1 MQFKDNASIIFI
13 EQIADGYGGFTNL
26 ERVVCE
32 IKVTVA
38 PYSVEVGKICT
49 IPNPNASVKFF
60 TNSVLPFDEDS
71 LFYIDYKGK
80 RYKKVSIIDY
90 GKCSMIIGERI

>member
-1 MQFKDNASIIFI
+1 MQFKDKASIIFI
-13 EQIADGYGGFTNL
+13 DQVSDGYGGFADL
-26 ERVVCE
+26 EKEVCE

-38 PYSVEVGKICT
+38 PYRVEVGQLFT

-60 TNSVLPFDEDS
+60 TNSELPFDEDDM
-71 LFYIDYKGK
+71 FYVDFNGK

-90 GKCSMIIGERI
+90 GKCTMIIGERI